1 MRKRLALACVSLALL
16 PAFGSAQVELRR
28 RGDRLDL
35 VATAVPLSDLLQR
48 LARETG
54 MKVVYEGAPP
64 RTLLTVS
71 LLDRTPAEAVLGLF
85 EGLGLNYAVSFDR
98 TGARIDTLLLAGPAG
113 PGTSVTRTP
122 PGQPASGVRPA
133 PVRPQLP
140 SRGAPEEQE
149 ERDEPADDSQSS
161 EGQAEAPAEP
171 PPVPSPAAGTTGPLP
186 APGQPGSPF
195 DFKPRPLTFPTPA
208 PPGAASPAPSPSP
221 SPSPQT

>member
-1 MRKRLALACVSLALL
+1 MRQRFAFACVGMALL
-16 PAFGSAQVELRR
+16 PVIGSAQVELRQ
-28 RGDRLDL
+28 RGDRVDL
-35 VATAVPLSDLLQR
+35 VATGVPLSDLLQR

-98 TGARIDTLLLAGPAG
+98 SGTRIDTLLLAGAAG
-113 PGTSVTRTP
+113 PGTSVTRAP
-122 PGQPASGVRPA
+122 AGQPIAGVRSA

-140 SRGAPEEQE
+140 SRGAREDQE
-149 ERDEPADDSQSS
+149 ERDEPADDSQPT
-161 EGQAEAPAEP
+161 EEQAEAPAEP
-171 PPVPSPAAGTTGPLP
+171 PPVPSPAAGTVGPLP

-195 DFKPRPLTFPTPA
+195 DFKPRPLTFPTPV

-221 SPSPQT
+221 SPSPQS